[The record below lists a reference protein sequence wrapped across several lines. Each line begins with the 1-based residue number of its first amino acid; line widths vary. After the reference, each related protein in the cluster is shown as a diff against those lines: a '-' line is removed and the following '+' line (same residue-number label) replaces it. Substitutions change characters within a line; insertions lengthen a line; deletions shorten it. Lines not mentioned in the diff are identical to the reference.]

1 MSNYNKCKKR
11 RDHDVAHLKWR
22 IVGILIVVFGFLV
35 GIQNPANAA
44 SLDFSTSRIYGARQI
59 DTAILVSQTGWQ
71 HADTVLLA
79 NCDHFPDA
87 LVAAPLSHQLDA
99 PILLTPVGGVDP
111 SVMQEIKRLGAQKVI
126 LLGGPAALSPQVE
139 LDIQNAGLQKPDR
152 IWGQDQYE
160 TAEKVAE
167 RVGSK
172 GQVIL
177 ASGEQFPDALAIS
190 AYAGETETPI
200 LLTQAKS
207 MPDAT
212 KQELNVF
219 QGNGELNTIV
229 VGGEAVVSS
238 ATLSGVNNVQRIAGN
253 DRYDTAA
260 DIYDF
265 AQNDLTASTIYLV
278 TGENFPDALA
288 AGALAAKQHAEI
300 VMTQRTTL
308 PGATYSVLSKPT
320 ESPINVMLVGGP
332 AVITDQVKGMLEGTV
347 QPTSLLAGVTIVVDP
362 GHGGP
367 DTGAIGPSG
376 TYEKNNTLSVG
387 LDLTSDLQSAGARVV
402 MTRNTDVSPAVG
414 TYSELSDLQARTK
427 IANDQKADLFI
438 SLHNDSFSNPD
449 SSGTTTYYSSSSP
462 VASQSIVLASSIQS
476 ELVKAINLN
485 DRGTKD
491 APFYV
496 IKNTQMPAVLVEI
509 GFISNLTEEKLLG
522 SPDFQRKVALGIY
535 QGVLKYKGY

>member
-1 MSNYNKCKKR
+1 MAR
-11 RDHDVAHLKWR
+11 LKWKV
-22 IVGILIVVFGFLV
+22 IGMLIVVLGFLI
-35 GIQNPANAA
+35 GLQNPAKAS
-44 SLDFSTSRIYGARQI
+44 SLDFGTSRIYGERQI
-59 DTAILVSQTGWQ
+59 DTAIAVSQTGWQ

-99 PILLTPVGGVDP
+99 PVLLTPVEGVDP
-111 SVMQEIKRLGAQKVI
+111 RVMDEIHRLGAQKVI
-126 LLGGPAALSPQVE
+126 LLGGVAALSPQVE
-139 LDIQNAGLQKPDR
+139 ADIQKAGLPKPER

-160 TAEKVAE
+160 TAQKVAE
-167 RVGSK
+167 RVGVK

-200 LLTQAKS
+200 LLTEAKV

-212 KQELNVF
+212 KQELDTL
-219 QGNGELNTIV
+219 QQSGDLSTIV

-238 ATLSGVNNVQRIAGN
+238 STLSSLNNVQRIAGN
-253 DRYDTAA
+253 DRYETAA
-260 DIYDF
+260 DVYDF
-265 AQNDLTASTIYLV
+265 AQDDLTATTTYLV

-288 AGALAAKQHAEI
+288 AGALAAKQRAEI
-300 VMTQRTTL
+300 VMTQRNTL
-308 PGATYSVLSKPT
+308 PGPTYSVLSKPT
-320 ESPINVMLVGGP
+320 ESPISMVIIGGT

-347 QPTSLLAGVTIVVDP
+347 QPSSLLAGVTIVVDP

-376 TYEKNNTLSVG
+376 TYEKNNTLAVG
-387 LDLTSDLQSAGARVV
+387 LNLASDLRSAGARVIL
-402 MTRNTDVSPAVG
+402 TRSTDVSPAVG

-427 IANDQKADLFI
+427 LANDQNADLFI
-438 SLHNDSFSNPD
+438 SLHNDSFSNPS
-449 SSGTTTYYSSSSP
+449 SSGTTTYYSSANP
-462 VASQSIVLASSIQS
+462 VANQSMALASSIQG
-476 ELVKAINLN
+476 ELVKEIGLN

-496 IKNTQMPAVLVEI
+496 IKNTKIPAVLVEI
-509 GFISNLTEEKLLG
+509 GFISNPNEEKLLG
-522 SPDFQRKVALGIY
+522 SADFQRKTALGIY
-535 QGVLKYKGY
+535 QGVLKFKGY